1 MMSHLQDLTPDEL
14 LQRRVEV
21 TGSIKHLEI
30 KHLEIKHLEIKH
42 LEIKQRSRPS
52 WDDPHE
58 ARDAVKSLQTQ
69 AKKDGPAEPLTSVH
83 PVMIQAST

>member
-30 KHLEIKHLEIKH
+30 KHLEIK
-42 LEIKQRSRPS
+42 QRSRPS

-58 ARDAVKSLQTQ
+58 ALDAVKSLQTQ
-69 AKKDGPAEPLTSVH
+69 AKKDGPAERLTSIH
-83 PVMIQAST
+83 IAMIQAST

>member
-14 LQRRVEV
+14 HQRRVEV
-21 TGSIKHLEI
+21 TGS
-30 KHLEIKHLEIKH
+30 IKH

-58 ARDAVKSLQTQ
+58 ARDAVKPLQTQ
-69 AKKDGPAEPLTSVH
+69 AKKDGPAERLTIVH
-83 PVMIQAST
+83 PVMIQASN